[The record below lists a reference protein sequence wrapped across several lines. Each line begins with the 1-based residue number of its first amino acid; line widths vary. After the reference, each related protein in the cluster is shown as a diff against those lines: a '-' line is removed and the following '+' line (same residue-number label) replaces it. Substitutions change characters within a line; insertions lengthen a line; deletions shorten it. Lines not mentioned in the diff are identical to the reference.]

1 MSLLIENAAVITV
14 DGKGADGTG
23 NVFDPG
29 AVFIDGGRIVD
40 VGPSADVA
48 ARHTGAD
55 RVIDGRRKIV
65 APGFVSIHNHVGYT
79 VFRGRAEDVGL
90 RVATGQYFPM
100 GTVMSRQERCAIGSL
115 TLTELL
121 RGGVTTVL
129 EMEEDAD
136 VFAPFVET
144 LGIRA
149 AMGVMIHDADVDRM
163 AKGEFEYR
171 PEIGEPL
178 LRQAIEFAERWNGAA
193 EGRITTMMTP
203 NMTIGS
209 SPGQLRAMRAAA
221 DRLGIR
227 LSIHLGWGPT
237 EVEIIER
244 LHGKSPFEYAR
255 ENGFLDSDVIAA
267 HCYHMDDAGIDALA
281 ASGAHVAHC
290 PLMNSMRGHIAPVL
304 DYRERGINVGL
315 GIDNYF
321 SDHFDTLRACIG
333 VARIR
338 AHDGEVMLAPEALAL
353 ATIGAARALDKA
365 DEIGSLE
372 PGKRADIQVIDC
384 RALGLSPLLDPV
396 RTFVYHAHSHNV
408 ETVLVNGEVMVEGG
422 VPVNA
427 DPLALV
433 DAAQEAADAAW
444 SRFIAK
450 YGGILA
456 E

>member
-14 DGKGADGTG
+14 DAKA

-48 ARHTGAD
+48 GRHTGAD
-55 RVIDGRRKIV
+55 RVIDGRRRIV
-65 APGFVSIHNHVGYT
+65 APGLVSIHNHVGYT

-100 GTVMSRQERCAIGSL
+100 GTVISRQERCAIGSL
-115 TLTELL
+115 TLAELL

-136 VFAPFVET
+136 VFAPFVEA

-163 AKGEFEYR
+163 AKGEFAYL

-178 LRQAIEFAERWNGAA
+178 LRQAVAFAERWNGAA
-193 EGRITTMMTP
+193 GGRITTMMTP
-203 NMTIGS
+203 NMTIAS
-209 SPGQLRAMRAAA
+209 SPGQLRAMREAA

-227 LSIHLGWGPT
+227 LSIHLGWGPA
-237 EVEIIER
+237 EVEVIGR
-244 LHGKSPFEYAR
+244 LHGKSPAAYAR
-255 ENGFLDSDVIAA
+255 ENGFLDSDVVAA
-267 HCYHMDDAGIDALA
+267 HCYHMDEASIDELE

-321 SDHFDTLRACIG
+321 ADHFDTLRACIG

-338 AHDGEVMLAPEALAL
+338 ASDGEVMLAPEALEL
-353 ATIGAARALDKA
+353 ATMGAARALDKA

-372 PGKRADIQVIDC
+372 PGKRADIQVVDC

-396 RTFVYHAHSHNV
+396 RSFVYHAHSHHV
-408 ETVLVNGEVMVEGG
+408 EMVLVDGAVVVEGG

-427 DPLALV
+427 DPLALA
-433 DAAQEAADAAW
+433 DAAQDAADAAW

-456 E
+456 D